1 MPNCIVTNT
10 QQFKD
15 LVEKS
20 GLKSIKLEVM
30 MDKWMTDNNT
40 EVWPTLEQLGV
51 EFYKD
56 VSKVFEKNENYPILE
71 QKAIRWIFKI
81 NIP

>member
-10 QQFKD
+10 QEFKD

-30 MDKWMTDNNT
+30 MDK
-40 EVWPTLEQLGV
+40 
-51 EFYKD
+51 
-56 VSKVFEKNENYPILE
+56 
-71 QKAIRWIFKI
+71 
-81 NIP
+81 